1 MNGLVCAEVCTC
13 MGDTYENP
21 MYFVDDD
28 DEDDEAGESP
38 PHARDWAFLELLYI
52 SVS

>member
-1 MNGLVCAEVCTC
+1 

-21 MYFVDDD
+21 RNFVDDD
-28 DEDDEAGESP
+28 DEDDEAGEWP
-38 PHARDWAFLELLYI
+38 PHARDWEFLELLCI